1 MERLT
6 VLYNDQCP
14 VCSFEIEH
22 YRALCVKR
30 GIDLGFEKI
39 SEKGPMLQ
47 SAGLSVMDAKR
58 RLHVRTADGQVKV
71 GVDAFLALWAQMP
84 IYRALGRLVA
94 IPGIYHLAVV
104 VYNHVLA
111 PLLFWWDKRRLQC
124 EESACR

>member
-1 MERLT
+1 MEQLT

-22 YRALCVKR
+22 YRALCIKR

-39 SEKGPMLQ
+39 SDKGPVLN
-47 SAGLSVMDAKR
+47 SSGLSVTDAKR
-58 RLHVRTADGQVKV
+58 RLHVRTSDGYVKV
-71 GVDAFLALWAQMP
+71 GVDAFLALWAHMP
-84 IYRALGRLVA
+84 IYKYLGRLVA

-111 PLLFWWDKRRLQC
+111 PLLFWWDKRRLHC
-124 EESACR
+124 DDSACS